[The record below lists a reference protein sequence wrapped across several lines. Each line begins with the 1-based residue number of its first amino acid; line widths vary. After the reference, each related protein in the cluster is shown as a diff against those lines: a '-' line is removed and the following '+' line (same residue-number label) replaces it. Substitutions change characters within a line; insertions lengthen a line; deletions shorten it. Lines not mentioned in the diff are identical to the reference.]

1 MKAAVVGC
9 GMISETYL
17 VSLRQFQVIEVAACC
32 DLNEERAHRV
42 AEKFHIEALS
52 WEEILKKE
60 EIELVINLTN
70 PAAHYK
76 ITKQALE
83 AGKHVYSE
91 KMIAVE
97 KEDGF
102 DLCRTAKK
110 CGLRLGVAPDTF
122 LGAGIQTARY
132 VLEHGLA
139 GEVTSGLVS
148 LNKDFY
154 VMGDILPHLL
164 KAGGGILFDSGCY
177 YLTALVYLLGPV
189 RKVTGFAAVNRPER
203 ENRRVGSIHYGEKI
217 RVESENVV
225 AGALAFECGALVS
238 LHFSSESIMNE
249 NSRMELYGTNGI
261 LSLGDPNTFD
271 GKVMLQKPLQLPVEF
286 PFTHGYAGQSR
297 GIGAAEM
304 AWAIGQN
311 RPHRASMEMAL
322 HVFEIAHGLLESA
335 KSGTEYEMMT
345 TFEKPA
351 MLPEG
356 YVDNGAW
363 GPTQERALAEWK

>member
-1 MKAAVVGC
+1 MKTAVVGC

-17 VSLRQFQVIEVAACC
+17 TSLKQFQILEVVGCC
-32 DLNEERAHRV
+32 DLDV
-42 AEKFHIEALS
+42 KKAEKLAAQFGIAAIS
-52 WEEILKKE
+52 FQEILENKD
-60 EIELVINLTN
+60 IELVINLTN

-76 ITKQALE
+76 ITRAALE

-91 KMIAVE
+91 KMIAVD

-102 DLCRTAKK
+102 RLCEIARQNHV
-110 CGLRLGVAPDTF
+110 RLGVAPDTF

-139 GEVTSGLVS
+139 GDVTSGLVS

-154 VMGDILPHLL
+154 VLGDILPHLL
-164 KAGGGILFDSGCY
+164 KPGGGILFDSGCY
-177 YLTALVYLLGPV
+177 YLTALAYLLGPV
-189 RKVTGFAAVNRPER
+189 KYVTGFAAINRLER
-203 ENRRVGSIHYGEKI
+203 ENRRVGNQHYGEK
-217 RVESENVV
+217 VLAESENVV
-225 AGALAFECGALVS
+225 AGALAFESGALVS
-238 LHFSSESIMNE
+238 IHFSSESIMNE
-249 NSRMELYGTNGI
+249 NSRLELYGTNGI
-261 LSLGDPNTFD
+261 LSLGDPNTFN
-271 GKVMLQKPLQLPVEF
+271 GKVILQKPLQPPAEF

-304 AWAIGQN
+304 GWAILQN

-335 KSGTEYEMMT
+335 RSGKRYEMMT

-351 MLPEG
+351 ILPEG
-356 YVDNGAW
+356 YLDNGAW
-363 GPTQERALAEWK
+363 GPVAERALAEWK

>member
-1 MKAAVVGC
+1 MKTAVVGC

-17 VSLRQFQVIEVAACC
+17 TSLKQFQILEVTACC
-32 DLNEERAHRV
+32 DLNEERARRI
-42 AEKFHIEALS
+42 AEQFHIAVMS
-52 WEEILKKE
+52 WEEILKNE

-76 ITKQALE
+76 MTKEALE

-97 KEDGF
+97 KQDGWR
-102 DLCRTAKK
+102 LCDIARQNHV
-110 CGLRLGVAPDTF
+110 RLGVAPDTF

-132 VLEHGLA
+132 VLEHGLVGA
-139 GEVTSGLVS
+139 VTSGLVS

-154 VMGDILPHLL
+154 VIGDILPHLL

-189 RKVTGFAAVNRPER
+189 RRVTGFAAINRPER
-203 ENRRVGSIHYGEKI
+203 ENRRVGNPHYGEKVL
-217 RVESENVV
+217 VESENVT
-225 AGALAFECGALVS
+225 AGALAFESGALVS
-238 LHFSSESIMNE
+238 LHFTSESIMNE
-249 NSRMELYGTNGI
+249 NSRLELYGTKGI
-261 LSLGDPNTFD
+261 LSLGDPNTFS
-271 GKVMLQKPLQLPVEF
+271 GEVILQKPLQPPAAF

-304 AWAIGQN
+304 AWAILQD

-335 KSGTEYEMMT
+335 KSGKQYEMTT

-351 MLPEG
+351 ILPEG
-356 YVDNGAW
+356 YLDNGAW
-363 GPTQERALAEWK
+363 GPTAERALAEWK